1 MSYGLSFILTAES
14 RSSSFSSLLLW
25 LQQAGSMRV
34 FSRFSLFSYCHYGF
48 IFDSRWKFVPLR
60 AVNLLCWGSWDAVIP
75 LNWIIALMLSRAH
88 TEYELRLQAYFRTG
102 SCHNSLCSC
111 WGLSQ
116 LIYLAPCQ
124 GQGVVWYLAHMI
136 RNTWPGTGMTS
147 SGEEPSRY
155 HLLLF
160 LEPLRTEFKVI

>member
-60 AVNLLCWGSWDAVIP
+60 AMNLLCWGSWDAVIP
-75 LNWIIALMLSRAH
+75 LNWIIALMVSRAH

-124 GQGVVWYLAHMI
+124 GRVWSGTWLTWYGTHDPVQEWLLRGKSLADTT
-136 RNTWPGTGMTS
+136 RFCS
-147 SGEEPSRY
+147 
-155 HLLLF
+155 
-160 LEPLRTEFKVI
+160 